1 MGPEH
6 KTLLTEG
13 AVDFVVLYSFLRK
26 LTTPFEQWD
35 AYKLGIIDAE
45 GKVLRKRATLTEP
58 PEKRAFTLFDILVLN
73 IKKMIHRLPGGKS
86 RLATFIAGLFL
97 IKEQTNVEYASNEDI
112 LYEAFMDF
120 YDIVLSDPKLK
131 KEVELLMR
139 HAALDLDEDAPTTS
153 VSAGGV
159 AGLTIATGGPVIK
172 TDSFKKIKR
181 KNFKEHLEE
190 SSADEKR
197 RQDYVKS
204 LQLKISK
211 DDLTDKQ
218 LKDFTRRSNGYA
230 ASPMQISATADIDA
244 MLPNHLE
251 QIISQKRV
259 HVFMKHHAR
268 QRLSGA
274 WK

>member
-1 MGPEH
+1 MSTKH
-6 KTLLTEG
+6 KIFLSEG
-13 AVDFVVLYSFLRK
+13 AVDFVVLYSFLKK

-35 AYKLGIIDAE
+35 AYKLGIIDDE

-58 PEKRAFTLFDILVLN
+58 DERRAFTLFDILVLN
-73 IKKMIHRLPGGKS
+73 IKKMVHKLPGGKS

-97 IKEQTNVEYASNEDI
+97 IKEQTNIEYASNEDI

-120 YDIVLSDPKLK
+120 YDIVFSDPKLK

-139 HAALDLDEDAPTTS
+139 HPALDLDEDAPTTS

-159 AGLTIATGGPVIK
+159 AGLTVATGGPIISK
-172 TDSFKKIKR
+172 DTLKKIKR
-181 KNFKEHLEE
+181 KNFNEYLEE
-190 SSADEKR
+190 RSDAEQ
-197 RQDYVKS
+197 QDYIKS
-204 LQLKISK
+204 LQLKLSK
-211 DDLTDKQ
+211 DNLTDKQ
-218 LKDFTRRSNGYA
+218 LKDFAGRSNGF
-230 ASPMQISATADIDA
+230 ASSPAQISAIADINA

-268 QRLSGA
+268 QRLSKK